1 VEVAGT
7 LHTPLTL
14 RKHGLPVLN
23 RRARLHERD
32 GRIVGTTGKLSLPP
46 LRGTDFGLD
55 PERALAIATHRAGV
69 RAWRGAPVVE
79 RGLWATQAGTVPVYR
94 ATLPSLRP
102 LGTFEIVVDAADGTV
117 LDRGNRLRHV
127 TGSGLV
133 HRENP
138 ISTPSTEM
146 LPLWDLDASGFLKGR
161 FVQVFDTRGV
171 EAFRPDHVFAFSPL
185 DPRFVQ
191 TAVYRGL
198 TNAARYAEARGVVFP
213 LEIPAFT
220 NLVDSQT
227 GGEFN
232 NAFYDPFFPI
242 FGFGNGDGV
251 LTANIGLDADVAAH
265 EFGHHLFDTL
275 VTPLASDSLAELASL
290 NEGVADTLAAL
301 VAADPEIGE
310 ATLPGQPF
318 LRNVDNSRIFP
329 DDSSASPHQTGLIFA
344 GLHWDLVESLGTDT
358 LARILFAG
366 LPHVPPDFSDPA
378 EYRDALIQGDLA
390 VTGGSHANLIRALA
404 QQRGLAFF
412 EEGGFEGF
420 LSEGSPETRFLA
432 NGDFHLWLFNEFP
445 GSRGL
450 QFTTTGNGDVDL
462 IVAPL
467 SNVDSFLLSDLIGTS
482 NELVQVTQATAP
494 SVDDDDTWLL
504 AVEAFANST
513 YTLGVTSTLP
523 LPTIFAGFPFNDRLD
538 EAGEVDLFLFTGFV
552 GQVLR
557 LEVTALSEDL
567 DLVAVIFQ
575 PITNEVLG
583 ADDDSGPGVDPLIQ
597 GAFVQQF
604 DNYAIAV
611 FTLFS
616 DVDPTVGTGDYRID
630 LSLCS
635 NFGPDLDGD
644 GFVDVCDDD
653 DDDDG
658 FPDGLDAAP
667 GSDLGCQDV
676 EGDSCDDCSQGSFDP
691 FDDGLDSDGDA
702 LCDAGD
708 PDDDNDGCLDG
719 VDSSPLSPSVDE
731 DQDFVGL
738 DCDNCPD
745 DFNPDQLDFDSDGL
759 GDVCDPTPMPEPGK
773 SIGLFTALLAIALL
787 GRLRALEPE
796 SPPARKHAL

>member
-1 VEVAGT
+1 
-7 LHTPLTL
+7 
-14 RKHGLPVLN
+14 
-23 RRARLHERD
+23 
-32 GRIVGTTGKLSLPP
+32 
-46 LRGTDFGLD
+46 
-55 PERALAIATHRAGV
+55 
-69 RAWRGAPVVE
+69 
-79 RGLWATQAGTVPVYR
+79 
-94 ATLPSLRP
+94 
-102 LGTFEIVVDAADGTV
+102 
-117 LDRGNRLRHV
+117 
-127 TGSGLV
+127 
-133 HRENP
+133 
-138 ISTPSTEM
+138 M
-146 LPLWDLDASGFLKGR
+146 LPLSDLDGSGFLKGR
-161 FVQVFDTRGV
+161 FVQVFDTRDV

-344 GLHWDLVESLGTDT
+344 GLHWDLVKSLGTDT

-412 EEGGFEGF
+412 EEAGFEGF
-420 LSEGSPETRFLA
+420 LSEGSPENRFLA

-644 GFVDVCDDD
+644 GFADVCDDD

-667 GSDLGCQDV
+667 RSDLGCQDV

-691 FDDGLDSDGDA
+691 FYDGLDSDGDA

-719 VDSSPLSPSVDE
+719 VDSSPLSPSVDD

-773 SIGLFTALLAIALL
+773 SIGLLTALLAIALL